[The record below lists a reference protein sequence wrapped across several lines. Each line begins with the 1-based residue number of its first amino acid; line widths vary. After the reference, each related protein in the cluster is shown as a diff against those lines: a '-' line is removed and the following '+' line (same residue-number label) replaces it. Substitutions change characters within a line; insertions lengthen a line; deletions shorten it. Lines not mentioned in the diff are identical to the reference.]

1 MDDMDRAMI
10 RLLAKHSL
18 NVSDVAR
25 EICYHR
31 NSVVYRIQRIKKE
44 TGKDPMQFYDLI
56 ELLNMTG
63 GVHK

>member
-31 NSVVYRIQRIKKE
+31 NSVVYRIQRIKKKRRAK
-44 TGKDPMQFYDLI
+44 TRCSS
-56 ELLNMTG
+56 TT
-63 GVHK
+63 